1 MSLCDFAS
9 VETRGLGRSPSLEGR
24 SPPAKTN
31 YYWSHIFQTVS
42 FTSSDVYWIARPSCY
57 TIHKNYPRQVLLI
70 SRIGQVTKSNDE
82 LKKKIEEL
90 QTEMKKFKAVFLKQE
105 NRIRSLEGRLTSMAD
120 QQPKEEVSLS
130 ARLTFDPLSS
140 VASSSVSI
148 ERQSKMAG
156 FGGVGG
162 WPVNKGMRKEVY
174 CLLRQV
180 TQSRIRRRGH
190 PFA

>member
-1 MSLCDFAS
+1 M
-9 VETRGLGRSPSLEGR
+9 
-24 SPPAKTN
+24 
-31 YYWSHIFQTVS
+31 
-42 FTSSDVYWIARPSCY
+42 
-57 TIHKNYPRQVLLI
+57 LI